1 MSSVAV
7 PTYLRLAA
15 TGAGLLIAVGCGP
28 TISSDRDSTIPIP
41 AGATVEF
48 DGGAVEGA
56 NQLSPAV
63 ANDII
68 HRRIQLAIMQQLQ
81 QKGYKIVDSSE
92 VATFRVQ
99 YFVGVKHSTDYVT
112 TTTGYAAPYYSP
124 WGYGYGWGYGPG
136 YGGWGGTAVTTTQPV
151 TTTKCII
158 CGGPGGR
165 EVRTHGMAGHLA
177 GSTGSQSTDPGTGQH
192 RDGQGLQDPAEGALS

>member
-56 NQLSPAV
+56 NQLNPAV

-112 TTTGYAAPYYSP
+112 TTTGYSTPYYGP

-151 TTTKCII
+151 TTTNASFVADLVEEKSGHTAWQGIWQ
-158 CGGPGGR
+158 GQPGPNPPSQ
-165 EVRTHGMAGHLA
+165 EQINTAMAKVFKTL
-177 GSTGSQSTDPGTGQH
+177 PKV
-192 RDGQGLQDPAEGALS
+192 P